1 MNTNMHCE
9 QKARLANRIDYLD
22 SNLSKITPVLSSGLR
37 MSTLQHWTVFF
48 FLLFATT
55 WEASW
60 ARRRRRSAVRSVV
73 NDISRFPWNARLAGV
88 DCSAS
93 ILDRH
98 MVMTAAHC
106 VCNQSL
112 TALNVTVGS
121 TLVDGKKP
129 LEIQAARVLIH
140 PNFTTC
146 NKTDENDIAFI
157 YTTKP
162 IPFGRNVGKISICLP
177 ECFRAAKRGALMGYG
192 SRAGKARALKYG
204 SGRVEICGNK
214 FCVHD
219 GMSQIFDGDD
229 GGPLVIPCGFSHCQ
243 LAVITNSDANRNIF
257 FAKIKTQEEFLSLL
271 FVMKSLSQEQ
281 EVDKEES

>member
-1 MNTNMHCE
+1 MNTNTHCE

-22 SNLSKITPVLSSGLR
+22 SNLSKISPVLSSGLR
-37 MSTLQHWTVFF
+37 MSTLHQWAVL

-55 WEASW
+55 WEDSW
-60 ARRRRRSAVRSVV
+60 ARRRRRNAVRSVV

-93 ILDRH
+93 ILDRN

-106 VCNQSL
+106 VCNQPL

-121 TLVDGKKP
+121 TLADGNKP
-129 LEIQAARVLIH
+129 LEMQAARVLIH

-162 IPFGRNVGKISICLP
+162 IPFGRNVGEISICHP
-177 ECFRAAKRGALMGYG
+177 QCFRPSKRGALMGFG
-192 SRAGKARALKYG
+192 SRPGKVRALKYG
-204 SGRVEICGNK
+204 WGRVEICGNK

-219 GMSQIFDGDD
+219 GMSQIYGGDD
-229 GGPLVIPCGFSHCQ
+229 GGPLVIPCGSSRCQ
-243 LAVITNSDANRNIF
+243 LAVITSSDENHNIF
-257 FAKIKTQEEFLSLL
+257 FAKIRTQEQFLNLL

-281 EVDKEES
+281 QVHKEEN